1 MLGGVRTSRLPIP
14 ISMDLGLDLGTSAV
28 KGVLVDDTQSVVAS
42 ATAPLSTSRP
52 FAGASE
58 QAPEDWWRAAVET
71 CAGLRQAAPAAWM
84 SVKAVGLSGQM
95 HGAVLLDARG
105 EVLRPA
111 ILWNDGRS
119 VAQCQ
124 ALERA
129 VPGLA
134 GIAGVRA
141 MPGFTAP
148 KLLWVREHEPD
159 VFARIATVLLPKDYL
174 RFRMTGACVTDASD
188 AAGTLWFDQAARTWS
203 VPLVAASGLT
213 PDQLPPVIEG
223 TEPSATLRDDVA
235 DALQLTR
242 GIPVA
247 GGGGDAAAG
256 AVGIGA
262 VEEGDAFVSLGTSG
276 QVFVVTAD
284 YRPDAAGIAHTFA
297 HCVPGRWYRMGALL
311 NGASCL
317 AWVAR
322 LVNAPDLPALLDRVE
337 AQTDTSGSLLFLPYL
352 TGERTPHD
360 DPHARGVFF
369 GLDPD
374 TTPEHLV
381 RAVLEGVA
389 FALAEAG
396 ECLADG
402 GVLPQ
407 RLAVIGGG
415 SRSRLWMRILAS
427 VLDRPLVRYA
437 GAESGPAFGAARLAR
452 LCVSGES
459 PRAACR
465 VPEVLDTVLPDPAW
479 VERYRA
485 RGLRFRRLYRALA
498 AEFRAGG

>member
-1 MLGGVRTSRLPIP
+1 MLGGVRTSRLPTP
-14 ISMDLGLDLGTSAV
+14 ISMYLGLDLGTSAV
-28 KGVLVDDTQSVVAS
+28 KAVLVDDTQSVVAS

-71 CAGLRQAAPAAWM
+71 CARLRQAAPAAWT

-95 HGAVLLDARG
+95 HGAVLLDAQG

-119 VAQCQ
+119 VAQCRM
-124 ALERA
+124 LERA
-129 VPGLA
+129 VPALA
-134 GIAGVRA
+134 HVAGVHA

-159 VFARIATVLLPKDYL
+159 VFARIATVLLPKDHL
-174 RFRMTGACVTDASD
+174 RFRMTGVRVTDASD

-203 VPLVAASGLT
+203 LPLVAASGLT

-223 TEPSATLRDDVA
+223 TEPSATLRDDIA
-235 DALQLTR
+235 DGLGLPR

-276 QVFVVTAD
+276 QVFTVTAWYD
-284 YRPDAAGIAHTFA
+284 SDPAGVVHAFA

-322 LVNAPDLPALLDRVE
+322 LVGAVDLPALLDRVE
-337 AQTDTSGSLLFLPYL
+337 AQTDASGSLLFLPYL

-360 DPHARGVFF
+360 NADARGVFF
-369 GLDPD
+369 GLDSE
-374 TTPEHLV
+374 TTPERLV

-389 FALAEAG
+389 FAVAEAA
-396 ECLADG
+396 ECLAKDE
-402 GVLPQ
+402 P
-407 RLAVIGGG
+407 LAEMLGVIGGG
-415 SRSRLWMRILAS
+415 SKSRLWLRILAS

-437 GAESGPAFGAARLAR
+437 ASDIGPAYGAARLAR
-452 LCVSGES
+452 ACVSRESVRETCGE
-459 PRAACR
+459 PAAID
-465 VPEVLDTVLPDPAW
+465 VVMPDPEW

-485 RGLRFRRLYRALA
+485 RGPRFRRLYRTLA
-498 AEFRAGG
+498 AEFRAGD

>member
-1 MLGGVRTSRLPIP
+1 MF
-14 ISMDLGLDLGTSAV
+14 LGLDLGTSAV
-28 KGVLVDDTQSVVAS
+28 KAVLVDDAQTVVAS
-42 ATAPLSTSRP
+42 AASPLSVSRP

-58 QAPEDWWRAAVET
+58 QSPADWWRAAVET
-71 CAGLRQAAPAAWM
+71 CARLRQAAPAAWT
-84 SVKAVGLSGQM
+84 SVKAIGLSGQM
-95 HGAVLLDARG
+95 HGAVLLDAKG

-119 VAQCQ
+119 VAQCR
-124 ALERA
+124 ALDRA

-159 VFARIATVLLPKDYL
+159 AFARIATVLLPKDYV
-174 RFRMTGACVTDASD
+174 RFRMTGARVTDASD

-203 VPLVAASGLT
+203 LPLVAASGLT
-213 PDQLPPVIEG
+213 PGQLPAVIEG
-223 TEPSATLRDDVA
+223 TEPGATLRDDVA
-235 DALQLTR
+235 DALGLPR

-247 GGGGDAAAG
+247 AGGGDAAAG

-276 QVFVVTAD
+276 QVLMVTGD
-284 YRPDAAGIAHTFA
+284 YRPDAAGVAHAFA
-297 HCVPGRWYRMGALL
+297 HCLPGRWYRMGALL
-311 NGASCL
+311 NGAGCL

-322 LVNAPDLPALLDRVE
+322 LLGVSDLAALLDRVE
-337 AQTDTSGSLLFLPYL
+337 THTDASGSLLFLPYL

-389 FALAEAG
+389 FAVAEAG
-396 ECLADG
+396 DCLADG
-402 GVLPQ
+402 GVLPP

-427 VLDRPLVRYA
+427 VLDRPLIRYA

-459 PRAACR
+459 PRAVCR
-465 VPEVLDTVLPDPAW
+465 VPEVLDTVAPDPAW

-485 RGLRFRRLYRALA
+485 GGPRFRRLYRTLA
-498 AEFRAGG
+498 AEFRAGD